1 MVKIASAA
9 MHGTRNTEEN
19 LKIYQGF
26 IEEAAAQGAD
36 LLVLPELSLQG
47 FPASMLAC
55 DPGESYELTRTAERV
70 PDGPSTRFMI
80 EQAAKHRMYLVW
92 GMYETAGEPG
102 VIYNAAVLV
111 GPEGFIGKH
120 RKVHLPGVER
130 LSSTPGGEFHT
141 YDTKIGKIG
150 LCVCYDKV
158 FPESTRTLA
167 LQGAQIVCAPTA
179 WPCVEPV
186 PEDPQ
191 AYCLNI
197 VDQARALENQFFL
210 VASNHVG
217 PYEGE
222 LCCGQSRIID
232 PNGIIV
238 ATTDMEHPGLAVW
251 EGDVYETISAAR
263 CGATSLIDNL
273 LRDRRPDT
281 YFKEI

>member
-1 MVKIASAA
+1 MVKIAAAA
-9 MHGTRNTEEN
+9 MNGTMNTGEN

-26 IEEAAAQGAD
+26 IDEAAAQGVD

-47 FPASMLAC
+47 FPSSMLSC
-55 DPGESYELTRTAERV
+55 DPGVSYEMTRRAERI
-70 PDGPSTRFMI
+70 PDGPSTQYMI
-80 EQAAKHRMYLVW
+80 EQAKKHHMYLVW
-92 GMYETAGEPG
+92 GMYEASDQPG
-102 VIYNAAVLV
+102 VMYNAAVLV
-111 GPEGFIGKH
+111 GPEGFIGRH

-130 LSSTPGGEFHT
+130 ISSTAGDAFHT
-141 YDTKIGKIG
+141 YDTEIGKIG

-167 LQGAQIVCAPTA
+167 LQGAQIICAPTA
-179 WPCVEPV
+179 WPCITPV

-191 AYCLNI
+191 AYALNI
-197 VDQARALENQFFL
+197 IDQARALENQLFL

-217 PYEGE
+217 AYEEE

-251 EGDVYETISAAR
+251 EGDVFETIAAAR

-281 YFKEI
+281 YFTEN

>member
-1 MVKIASAA
+1 MMVKIASAA

-26 IEEAAAQGAD
+26 IGEAAAQGAD

-70 PDGPSTRFMI
+70 PDGPSTQFMI
-80 EQAAKHRMYLVW
+80 GQAAKHHMYLVW

-102 VIYNAAVLV
+102 VVYNAAVLV
-111 GPEGFIGKH
+111 GPEGYIGHH

-130 LSSTPGGEFHT
+130 LSSTPGDAFRT

-167 LQGAQIVCAPTA
+167 L
-179 WPCVEPV
+179 
-186 PEDPQ
+186 
-191 AYCLNI
+191 
-197 VDQARALENQFFL
+197 
-210 VASNHVG
+210 
-217 PYEGE
+217 
-222 LCCGQSRIID
+222 
-232 PNGIIV
+232 
-238 ATTDMEHPGLAVW
+238 
-251 EGDVYETISAAR
+251 
-263 CGATSLIDNL
+263 
-273 LRDRRPDT
+273 
-281 YFKEI
+281 